1 MCPLILLLKVSREKK
16 SFSSCHYHTISI
28 FNIFFPFLFQNS
40 EILSRKSS
48 ASSTGSLDRNNEKL
62 KNSCSSGRNNTP
74 QKIANS
80 VKARI
85 AMYVLIT
92 CFSPILKFI
101 FVIVFLERKKCLFDK
116 NNINIGILYSILI
129 LMLLACHKK
138 SYLTKFRS

>member
-85 AMYVLIT
+85 AMYVLLIT
-92 CFSPILKFI
+92 CFSRILKFL
-101 FVIVFLERKKCLFDK
+101 FVIVF
-116 NNINIGILYSILI
+116 
-129 LMLLACHKK
+129 
-138 SYLTKFRS
+138 